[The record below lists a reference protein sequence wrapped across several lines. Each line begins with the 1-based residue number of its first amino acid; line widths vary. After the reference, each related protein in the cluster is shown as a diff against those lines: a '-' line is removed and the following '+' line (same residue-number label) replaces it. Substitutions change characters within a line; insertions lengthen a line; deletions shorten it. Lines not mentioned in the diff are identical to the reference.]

1 MVEIEPDSKQ
11 MDEKTTTIQSP
22 LWPRGVHSEVPKELV
37 QEEGDG
43 ESDRCPTRLGATD
56 SPKAPQCLYYEG
68 HQGPHRY
75 TAPGG
80 VGWVEE
86 A

>member
-43 ESDRCPTRLGATD
+43 ESDRCPWKLAESGA
-56 SPKAPQCLYYEG
+56 QCLYYED

-80 VGWVEE
+80 
-86 A
+86 AA